1 MQALDAF
8 RKLRL
13 EKVQEVKECKLKL
26 EHLRTHKESA
36 HKLRAEVEQGRQRE
50 QALEAQ
56 IQGLEDQLQQHKQ
69 VQLRPPN
76 HWAQGSFP
84 QSCHPSLEGAWISK
98 MREAR

>member
-1 MQALDAF
+1 MPEIRTTLLQALDAF

-13 EKVQEVKECKLKL
+13 ETAQEVKEFKLKL
-26 EHLRTHKESA
+26 EHLRTLKENA

-50 QALEAQ
+50 QELEAQ

-76 HWAQGSFP
+76 LWARGSSP
-84 QSCHPSLEGAWISK
+84 KP
-98 MREAR
+98 